1 MTGSDRLTTLKL
13 KVVPGASRSEISG
26 WLDDMLKVR
35 VCAPPEKGKANAA
48 VEALVAKAL
57 NLPLRSVA
65 IVSGTSSQQKVIQI
79 RGLSKAE
86 IFVKLGAPVV
96 HT

>member
-1 MTGSDRLTTLKL
+1 
-13 KVVPGASRSEISG
+13 
-26 WLDDMLKVR
+26 
-35 VCAPPEKGKANAA
+35 

-57 NLPLRSVA
+57 NLPARSVA
-65 IVSGTSSQQKVIQI
+65 IVSGTNSQQKVIQI

>member
-35 VCAPPEKGKANAA
+35 VCAPPEQGKANAA

-57 NLPLRSVA
+57 NLPVRSVA

-86 IFVKLGAPVV
+86 IFLKLGAPVV